1 MLNKEAVVSS
11 DRSFRP
17 STLAIHAGAPRDLHA
32 NSILFPMHQT
42 TAYVQEAVGVHKGHT
57 YSRTS
62 NPTADAL
69 EQTIAALEGTPAT
82 LCFRSGMA
90 AITTLCL
97 SLLKSGDHVIISE
110 VVYGGTIRLFRQVLG
125 GLGIQYSFVDTSIP
139 AAVDAAITPA
149 TRACSS
155 HSRSTDATRKRK
167 RASSTD
173 DAPLLTVRQLAQTR
187 GNGGIQTVGSS

>member
-1 MLNKEAVVSS
+1 MSS

-32 NSILFPMHQT
+32 NSILFPIHQT
-42 TAYVQEAVGVHKGHT
+42 TAYVQEGVGVHKGHT

-62 NPTADAL
+62 NPTVDAL
-69 EQTIAALEGTPAT
+69 EQTIAALE
-82 LCFRSGMA
+82 MA

-125 GLGIQYSFVDTSIP
+125 GLGIEYSFVDTSNP
-139 AAVDAAITPA
+139 AAVEAAITPA

-155 HSRSTDATRKRK
+155 
-167 RASSTD
+167 
-173 DAPLLTVRQLAQTR
+173 L
-187 GNGGIQTVGSS
+187 